1 MQQYEQYKDS
11 GIDWI
16 RQIPAHWEVKRLK
29 NVISQLIIKE
39 QSINS
44 SLMYI
49 GMENIESWTGKYILT
64 ESTVEGLANRFYK
77 GNILF
82 GKLRPYLAKVFLA
95 ENEGICSTE
104 FMVFDARE
112 NNENYIQ
119 KLLISSDF
127 ISIVNASTYGSKM
140 PRASVEFINNT
151 FLPLPPLAE
160 QTAIAEY
167 LDNVNEKIDRAIAL
181 KREEIEKLK
190 EYKQTLI
197 NSAVTGKIKIA

>member
-16 RQIPAHWEVKRLK
+16 GQIPAHWEVKRLK

-151 FLPLPPLAE
+151 FLRLPPLAE

-167 LDNVNEKIDRAIAL
+167 LDNINEKIDRAIAL

>member
-16 RQIPAHWEVKRLK
+16 GQIPAHWEVKRLK

-77 GNILF
+77 GI
-82 GKLRPYLAKVFLA
+82 YYS
-95 ENEGICSTE
+95 ES
-104 FMVFDARE
+104 
-112 NNENYIQ
+112 
-119 KLLISSDF
+119 
-127 ISIVNASTYGSKM
+127 
-140 PRASVEFINNT
+140 
-151 FLPLPPLAE
+151 
-160 QTAIAEY
+160 
-167 LDNVNEKIDRAIAL
+167 
-181 KREEIEKLK
+181 
-190 EYKQTLI
+190 
-197 NSAVTGKIKIA
+197 

>member
-16 RQIPAHWEVKRLK
+16 GQIPAHWEVKRLK

-151 FLPLPPLAE
+151 FLPPLAE